1 MNNLLCIFSYYWS
14 IFSFRPLP
22 NRVLPSLFQW
32 KCSYQG
38 LSDFHVA
45 QCNSSKSSS
54 RMNSVATHSL
64 YNFISRMSFI
74 CCLYV
79 NHSQMYV
86 SSLDFFPKF
95 QTHISSCLLDISAW
109 MPHRHLKQI
118 CPKLYFSLFLS
129 PSPICFPSFLAQ
141 NVVVILDFSFSLPIS
156 DPSGDLSAIPS
167 KRN

>member
-1 MNNLLCIFSYYWS
+1 
-14 IFSFRPLP
+14 
-22 NRVLPSLFQW
+22 
-32 KCSYQG
+32 
-38 LSDFHVA
+38 
-45 QCNSSKSSS
+45 
-54 RMNSVATHSL
+54 MNSVATHSL
-64 YNFISRMSFI
+64 YNFINRMSFI

-167 KRN
+167 KHNQNLSTTDHLHPGLSC

>member
-45 QCNSSKSSS
+45 QCNSSKPSS
-54 RMNSVATHSL
+54 RMNSVATHSV

-86 SSLDFFPKF
+86 SSLDFFPNFRLIYPAAYLTFLLGCLIDTSNKF
-95 QTHISSCLLDISAW
+95 VQNCTSHCSFPPPPSVFHPSLLR
-109 MPHRHLKQI
+109 ML
-118 CPKLYFSLFLS
+118 
-129 PSPICFPSFLAQ
+129 
-141 NVVVILDFSFSLPIS
+141 
-156 DPSGDLSAIPS
+156 
-167 KRN
+167 